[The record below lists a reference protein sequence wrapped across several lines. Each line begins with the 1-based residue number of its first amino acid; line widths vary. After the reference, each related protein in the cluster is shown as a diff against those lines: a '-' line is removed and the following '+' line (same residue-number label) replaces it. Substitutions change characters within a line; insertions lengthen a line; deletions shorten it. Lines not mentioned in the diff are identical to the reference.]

1 MAADRPDDGDRDRR
15 SRGDDLVAPR
25 TLQLLRRV
33 TELPAEEIERGV
45 GAALGALAEATG
57 AHLAGIVF
65 LAADGR
71 TLTRTHGWCR
81 RGGPGTRA
89 YALGTVGMG
98 AWWDRLLAGEA
109 IVEPDL
115 RARADD
121 LGDAPATHVAALL
134 AEGSAALLY
143 VPMRHEDRTAGF
155 VAFEAAT
162 PGPWP
167 ADAVVALGAAA
178 QVVLGVLDRADAG
191 RERDDALRDL
201 RHLAAEVPGGLFRFE
216 RSPDGTRRFAYAS
229 PRFGELLGI
238 DPAPLRS
245 DASPA
250 LDRIHV
256 DDRPAFEASLAAS
269 ARSLERWDHEF
280 RAIDHANAI
289 RVLHGRAV
297 PSQRD
302 DGTMVW
308 HGFLHDVT
316 ERTRLTEAL
325 RRSESELRTMLD
337 LSDDAV
343 VLIDAE
349 RRVAALN
356 PVAATRVRNR
366 FGRELR
372 VGGAIDRVIDD
383 PVFRSDLDAAL
394 AGAEVR
400 AVRGPESR
408 AANLPPYWV
417 DVTLQPLISEG
428 AVRGAVYRSVDVTE
442 RVRQQAALQRE
453 VAFRRSLL
461 SLTHEVLGAAPDAD
475 VHEQVLRHAIAH
487 VPGADTGCVLA
498 RGTDGRFRFVALHG
512 RPLGDLAQVAL
523 GPESFARRRLDRVER
538 VDLRAE
544 RTLMDPETAARFES
558 HPNAA
563 PLAATLSVPIV
574 ASGDLLGFLQLDALH
589 EDGFDGESLERAE
602 LLGGTVAVLLH
613 RRALERALHDERT
626 KLEHLAHHDPLTGLP
641 NRTLLADRLE
651 RALAR
656 DRRTAARTALLVI
669 DLDAF
674 KSVNDAFGHAAG
686 DELLVTVAARLR
698 EALRDEDTVARL
710 GGDEFAVVASG
721 LSGADA
727 AATVAHKVL
736 DALHDEVHVA
746 GRAVRVGGSVGV
758 AVAPD
763 DAADAATLMRHADLA
778 MYRVKREGRGSV
790 AYFTPD
796 LDARMRARA
805 ALTEDLRG
813 ALRSEASLWVAYQ
826 PRVRLSDGALE
837 GVEALARWDHP
848 SQGAIPPGTFVPLAE
863 EAGLVAAL
871 GAFVLD
877 RACADLAG
885 WRAAGLAVPRVCVNV
900 SVHQLR
906 ADDFGRSVRD
916 ALARHGLEPKDLE
929 LEVTESVMAD
939 ERHDAAGSLVALAA
953 LQAIGVRV
961 AMDDFGTGYSSLHRL
976 AVLPVDVLKIDR
988 SFVRGLGS
996 PGSGAFDPTA
1006 TGTDDAGRGTAVVDA
1021 VLALAA
1027 GLGLEVV
1034 AEGIEEPAQRLAL
1047 MTRGCRVGQGFLM
1060 ARPMPADDLAAW
1072 SYRADEPA

>member
-1 MAADRPDDGDRDRR
+1 MAADPPDDDRARR
-15 SRGDDLVAPR
+15 GRADELVAPR
-25 TLQLLRRV
+25 TLHLLRRV
-33 TELPAEEIERGV
+33 TERPVDEIERGV
-45 GAALGALAEATG
+45 GAAIGALAAAAG
-57 AHLAGIVF
+57 AHLACIHVLGR
-65 LAADGR
+65 DGR
-71 TLTRTHGWCR
+71 ALVRTHAWR
-81 RGGPGTRA
+81 HPEGPDAPASSLDVAR
-89 YALGTVGMG
+89 LGP
-98 AWWDRLLAGEA
+98 WWDRLAADEA

-115 RARADD
+115 SARTHDPDGAPRA
-121 LGDAPATHVAALL
+121 HVADRL
-134 AEGSAALLY
+134 AAGSAALLY
-143 VPMRHEDRTAGF
+143 VPMRHEERTTGF

-167 ADAVVALGAAA
+167 ADAVVALGTAA
-178 QVVLGVLDRADAG
+178 QVVLGVLDRADAA

-216 RSPDGTRRFAYAS
+216 RSADGTRRFAYAS

-238 DPAPLRS
+238 DPEPLRH

-250 LDRIHV
+250 LDRIHGE
-256 DDRPAFEASLAAS
+256 DRAAFESSLVAS
-269 ARSLERWDHEF
+269 ARSLARWDHEF
-280 RAIDHANAI
+280 RAIDHVGDV
-289 RVLHGRAV
+289 RVLHGRAI
-297 PSQRD
+297 PAWRD

-316 ERTRLTEAL
+316 ERRRLDDAL

-343 VLIDAE
+343 VMVDAD
-349 RRVAALN
+349 RRVVAFN
-356 PVAATRVRNR
+356 PVAAGRARTL

-372 VGGAIDRVIDD
+372 AGLVIDEVIDD
-383 PVFRSDLDAAL
+383 PTFRRDLAVAL
-394 AGAEVR
+394 SGSEVR
-400 AVRGPESR
+400 VVRGPESR
-408 AANLPPYWV
+408 AASFPPYWV
-417 DVTLQPLISEG
+417 EVTIRPLRADG
-428 AVRGAVYRSVDVTE
+428 VVRGAVYRSVDVSG
-442 RVRQQAALQRE
+442 RVRQRAALERE

-461 SLTHEVLGAAPDAD
+461 ALTHEVLGSAPDVD
-475 VHEQVLRHAIAH
+475 THEQVLRHAIAH

-498 RGTDGRFRFVALHG
+498 RGDDGRFRFVALHG
-512 RPLGDLAQVAL
+512 RPIGDLVQVAL

-538 VDLRAE
+538 VDLHAE
-544 RTLMDPETAARFES
+544 RTLMEPELAARFQS

-574 ASGDLLGFLQLDALH
+574 AGGELLGFLQLDAFE
-589 EDGFDGESLERAE
+589 EDAFDDESLERAE
-602 LLGGTVAVLLH
+602 LLGGTVAVLLQ
-613 RRALERALHDERT
+613 RRALERALHEERG

-651 RALAR
+651 RALVR
-656 DRRTAARTALLVI
+656 DRRTDARTALLVV

-686 DELLVTVAARLR
+686 DDLLVAVAERLR

-721 LSGADA
+721 LRGTHA

-736 DALHDEVHVA
+736 DALHQEVLVA

-758 AVAPD
+758 SVAPD

-790 AYFTPD
+790 AYFTRD

-813 ALRSEASLWVAYQ
+813 ALRVGAGLWVAYQ
-826 PRVRLSDGALE
+826 PRVRLIDGALE

-848 SQGAIPPGTFVPLAE
+848 SQGAIAPGTFVPLAE
-863 EAGLVAAL
+863 EAGLIAAL

-877 RACADLAG
+877 RACADLVA
-885 WRAAGLAVPRVCVNV
+885 WRTAGLEVPRVCVNV

-906 ADDFGRSVRD
+906 AGDFDRSVRE
-916 ALARHGLEPKDLE
+916 ALTRHGLVPQDLE
-929 LEVTESVMAD
+929 LEVTESVVAD
-939 ERHDAAGSLVALAA
+939 DRHHATAALAA
-953 LQAIGVRV
+953 LQATGIRV

-988 SFVRGLGS
+988 SFVRGLG
-996 PGSGAFDPTA
+996 
-1006 TGTDDAGRGTAVVDA
+1006 DAGPGAAEPSAASRGTAVVDA

-1034 AEGIEEPAQRLAL
+1034 AEGIEEPAQRRALLA
-1047 MTRGCRVGQGFLM
+1047 RGCRVGQGFLM
-1060 ARPMPADDLAAW
+1060 ARPMPAADLPGWSFLPDAA
-1072 SYRADEPA
+1072 A

>member
-1 MAADRPDDGDRDRR
+1 MAADRHDPSDRDP
-15 SRGDDLVAPR
+15 RGDDLVAPR

-45 GAALGALAEATG
+45 GAALGVLADATG
-57 AHLAGIVF
+57 AHLASVVF
-65 LAADGR
+65 LAADGH
-71 TLTRTHGWCR
+71 TLKRTHDWCLEGEATGAR
-81 RGGPGTRA
+81 PPIEGIER
-89 YALGTVGMG
+89 MG
-98 AWWDRLLAGEA
+98 AWWDRLAAGEA

-115 RARADD
+115 RARVRDP
-121 LGDAPATHVAALL
+121 GDAPAALVAARV
-134 AEGSAALLY
+134 AAGSAALLY
-143 VPMRHEDRTAGF
+143 VPMRHEERTAGF
-155 VAFEAAT
+155 VAFEAAA

-178 QVVLGVLDRADAG
+178 QVVLGVLDRADAA

-216 RSPDGTRRFAYAS
+216 RAPDGTRRFAYAS

-238 DPAPLRS
+238 EPGPLRS
-245 DASPA
+245 DATPA
-250 LDRIHV
+250 LDRIHHA
-256 DDRPAFEASLAAS
+256 DRAAFEASLVAS
-269 ARSLERWDHEF
+269 GASLERWDHEF
-280 RAIDHANAI
+280 RAIDHANAV

-297 PSQRD
+297 PSRRD

-316 ERTRLTEAL
+316 ERTQLTEAL
-325 RRSESELRTMLD
+325 RRSESDLRTMLD
-337 LSDDAV
+337 LNDDAV
-343 VLIDAE
+343 VLVDAE
-349 RRVAALN
+349 RRVTALN
-356 PVAATRVRNR
+356 PVAALCVRNR
-366 FGRELR
+366 FGIELR
-372 VGGAIDRVIDD
+372 VGAAIDRVIDD

-394 AGAEVR
+394 SGAEVR

-408 AANLPPYWV
+408 ALSIPPYWV
-417 DVTLQPLISEG
+417 DVTFQPMLAAG

-442 RVRQQAALQRE
+442 RVRQQAALERE

-461 SLTHEVLGAAPDAD
+461 ALTHEVLGAAPDAD

-498 RGTDGRFRFVALHG
+498 RGGDGRFRFVALHG
-512 RPLGDLAQVAL
+512 RPLGDLVETAL
-523 GPESFARRRLDRVER
+523 GAESFARRRLDRVER

-544 RTLMDPETAARFES
+544 RTLMDPETAARFDG
-558 HPNAA
+558 HPNAS

-574 ASGDLLGFLQLDALH
+574 AGGDLLGFLQLDALH
-589 EDGFDGESLERAE
+589 EDGFDDESLERAE
-602 LLGGTVAVLLH
+602 LLGATAAVLLQ

-626 KLEHLAHHDPLTGLP
+626 KLEHLAHHDALTGLP

-656 DRRTAARTALLVI
+656 DRRTAARTALLVV
-669 DLDAF
+669 DLDTF

-686 DELLVTVAARLR
+686 DDLLVTVAARLR

-710 GGDEFAVVASG
+710 GGDEFAVVAAG
-721 LSGADA
+721 LSGADSA
-727 AATVAHKVL
+727 AKVARKVL
-736 DALHDEVHVA
+736 DALREEVQVA

-763 DAADAATLMRHADLA
+763 DASDAATLMRHADLA

-790 AYFTPD
+790 AYFTSD

-813 ALRSEASLWVAYQ
+813 ALRAEASLWVAYQ
-826 PRVRLSDGALE
+826 PRVRLSDGTLE

-848 SQGAIPPGTFVPLAE
+848 SQGAIPPGVFVPLAE
-863 EAGLVAAL
+863 EAGLIASL

-877 RACADLAG
+877 RACADLVG
-885 WRAAGLAVPRVCVNV
+885 WRAAGLVVPRVCVNV

-906 ADDFGRSVRD
+906 AADFAQGVRD
-916 ALARHGLEPKDLE
+916 ALERHGLEPKDLE

-953 LQAIGVRV
+953 LQATGIRV

-976 AVLPVDVLKIDR
+976 AILPVDVLKIDR

-996 PGSGAFDPTA
+996 AGLGAIDPAA
-1006 TGTDDAGRGTAVVDA
+1006 TGTEAASRGTAVVDA

-1047 MTRGCRVGQGFLM
+1047 LTRGCRVGQGFLM
-1060 ARPMPADDLAAW
+1060 ARPMPAEALAGW
-1072 SYRADEPA
+1072 SYRVDAVP